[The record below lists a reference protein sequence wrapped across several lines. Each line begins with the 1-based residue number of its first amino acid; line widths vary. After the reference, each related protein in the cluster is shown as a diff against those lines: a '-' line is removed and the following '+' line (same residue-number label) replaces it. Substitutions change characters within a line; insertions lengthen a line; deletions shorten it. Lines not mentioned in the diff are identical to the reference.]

1 MAHATEIEAG
11 MTMRESEP
19 LIEDDSDDWKCLDVG
34 VFANGSRTNLNEPC
48 RLYVIAVDAVRL

>member
-1 MAHATEIEAG
+1 
-11 MTMRESEP
+11 MTVRANEP
-19 LIEDDSDDWKCLDVG
+19 LTEDGSDDSKCLDVV